1 MPKTPFEKLQLE
13 RRQLRRSF
21 TKTFNEASSLFKR
34 DRLLNEEITFL
45 KTAAAALQEQLKE
58 CQNLDK
64 EIRIVAL
71 DEIEDEDESD
81 AFFDEVTE
89 VTNNNRGKISKLAF
103 CISEFEKKNASTLVS
118 QSPTS
123 QSTLTLRSKLPDL
136 QLPTF
141 DGKITDWH
149 GFWERF
155 QTQVG
160 SLSDLPA
167 SSKFTYLIGQLRGEA
182 LKTVQG
188 IIPSGDN
195 YAILEETLK
204 ENFGHPRRIVRAHV
218 NNILKMTKPTQS
230 AISLRQFYNA
240 VMGDIRSLEALKINV
255 SACAPFII
263 PILEDKLP
271 GKVRSAIGDSGQGVN
286 FLLKQFTDSFR
297 DYIAREEQ
305 TQSGFP
311 QATLPPPSRYESYEH
326 NVSSTSTLS
335 TTINTRCQL
344 CKGPHATSHCTIPA
358 SEKSATVIQ
367 QSLCLNCLNTGHR
380 VSNCNA
386 RGRCAKCKG
395 KHHTSIHGIRIHSTN
410 TTFQRNAQTQNQP
423 PSRANTHAA
432 IITNESSTA
441 SSAPENVS
449 TANSTSQPITTNCA
463 PLLNIDINDCLDD
476 DPPYP
481 SLHINDKSSYVNR
494 TAKLKPPQ
502 STNAPSEAANQQII
516 LKTAKAVAIAND
528 KKSNANI
535 FFDEGSQRSYVRA
548 EFANQLGLNPES
560 YELLSVS
567 GFGGTITKRN
577 YGVSTLGLE
586 TTSGVELIRVLFS
599 DEIVKPINQSG
610 CYNLKNDSRFKKL
623 EFANDFSDEHFQV
636 DILIGADAA
645 YRFLGSIDNQFQEP
659 FIQKSKFGL
668 VISGPFPKPIPELG
682 NPALSEEITS
692 IHTNAAKSINE
703 VDVNSDK
710 SFASPLSFENLVDN
724 AELSVQFEK
733 ILQHQSLNY
742 DNDKQ
747 KTNAFIH
754 DYQQRVEFRDGQYF
768 APLPWKDEHP
778 PLPSNLSLCKNRLTQ
793 VTTRLNKLGLMDQYC
808 KVMDEHLAK
817 GYIEELSNLNQPW
830 PEEGCHYLPHFFVL
844 KDSETTPLR
853 IVFAAN
859 SGKVSL
865 NDCLYT
871 GPCLLNNLVELLHR
885 FRFPQYAFVADIQ
898 RAFLHV
904 KLREADRPFV
914 RFLWYKDNDPTKD
927 ICVYTYTTIVFGH
940 TSSPMSLG
948 AVLLHHLE
956 QFRTPV
962 AVDISE
968 KLYVDNLLSG
978 VDNEADTISYFHE
991 ARHLMQQGNFV
1002 LRQWCSNSK
1011 LLCDLAREH
1020 STSTK
1025 SFIVSILGLSWN
1037 TRNDDISFPA
1047 LTFAS
1052 ASTTLTKRKVLSMT
1066 SKLYDPLGMLSPVT
1080 LIAHL
1085 YIAALWDEKFGWDQP
1100 LPPSQVAKWQKIQND
1115 LQAASEVHFPRWIN
1129 FAKAQPVALHV
1140 FTDASKS
1147 ALGVTAYLT
1156 QGASSF
1162 LLGSKSKL
1170 VARNKIN
1177 LTIPQL
1183 ELSAM
1188 FLGSQ
1193 YCDTLLNILTKDF
1206 QSVSVHL
1213 WTDSEIAL
1221 FWLTS
1226 KRKLKQFV
1234 QNKVDAIN
1242 SKFPSSFWG
1251 HTSTTDNPADLASR
1265 GCSTVSLTIS
1275 ALWQHGPKW
1284 LCDPPS
1290 WPPWPKPSTSSTVVL
1305 SAVTDQHVY
1314 TQEFSIGNVI
1324 DVNRFNSY
1332 SRLLATSVYVYR
1344 FCHRT
1349 GTTGPPTTSEIEAI
1363 ERAWLKSE
1371 QLRCYP
1377 QVVSYLSSHDS
1388 HDKKIAPPILILSDN
1403 AQTFKRAE
1411 QDLQTLLAHFD
1422 SPTIKNALAQKRIRF
1437 LYIPARSPHW
1447 GGVYERLIG
1456 LTKSVLK
1463 KVLGRSLISLS
1474 ELYTLIKEVQAIL
1487 NDRPLTTISSD
1498 INDLQPLTPNH
1509 LLFGFNVTS
1518 LPHPPL
1524 DSVDYDPNFGNSS
1537 EISRAQHH
1545 RTTLYHHFL
1554 QRFKTEYLS
1563 LLRETH
1569 AHHNNK
1575 THPSRNV
1582 LQEGDVVLVAD
1593 TDSPRHRWPLGV
1605 VIKLLYGSDHLC
1617 RAACIRTANGHTTRS
1632 VIKLYPLEL
1641 NVGKPHKEP
1650 NVSEGHAEHST
1661 ATTRPKRTA
1670 AAAARD
1676 KIFAQLIDQSHD

>member
-793 VTTRLNKLGLMDQYC
+793 VTT
-808 KVMDEHLAK
+808 
-817 GYIEELSNLNQPW
+817 P
-830 PEEGCHYLPHFFVL
+830 
-844 KDSETTPLR
+844 
-853 IVFAAN
+853 
-859 SGKVSL
+859 
-865 NDCLYT
+865 
-871 GPCLLNNLVELLHR
+871 
-885 FRFPQYAFVADIQ
+885 
-898 RAFLHV
+898 
-904 KLREADRPFV
+904 
-914 RFLWYKDNDPTKD
+914 
-927 ICVYTYTTIVFGH
+927 
-940 TSSPMSLG
+940 
-948 AVLLHHLE
+948 
-956 QFRTPV
+956 
-962 AVDISE
+962 
-968 KLYVDNLLSG
+968 
-978 VDNEADTISYFHE
+978 
-991 ARHLMQQGNFV
+991 
-1002 LRQWCSNSK
+1002 
-1011 LLCDLAREH
+1011 
-1020 STSTK
+1020 
-1025 SFIVSILGLSWN
+1025 
-1037 TRNDDISFPA
+1037 

-1388 HDKKIAPPILILSDN
+1388 HDKKIAPPIVRQLNLFLDNDGLVRTKGRFTLDASLVLLPRHCRFTDLIILECHHRMHHVGVGGTIVALRNRFWVPSARSATRRLLTKCVTCKKVTGRHVQLPTPSELPLFRYDTSLRPFSNIGIDFTGHLTVKGRSGDHIKVYLCLFTCLTTRAINLEIVEDLSTSTFLQAFRRHCSVFSIPQLILSDN